1 MNKPNSPPLPT
12 STVDGESE
20 LPSAIMT
27 ESDEEIDF
35 PKQNDVELALTM
47 AVNFQDN
54 ASMIACYEIL

>member
-1 MNKPNSPPLPT
+1 
-12 STVDGESE
+12 
-20 LPSAIMT
+20 MT

-54 ASMIACYEIL
+54 ASMIACYEILKEEIENQ